1 MIVLRAMTEP
11 RAPKSTR
18 DAPPEPPVSYEEFL
32 AWADEDVRA
41 EWVDGEIHV
50 MSPASDR
57 HQEVV
62 EFLLALGRL
71 LVEHHGEGWVR
82 SSVFQMKLD
91 VRPRGREPDLMY
103 VREENR
109 DRVRETY
116 LDGPADLVV
125 EVVSS
130 ESGARDRGEKFYEY
144 EAAGIP
150 EYWLVDPQ
158 REELA
163 VYRLQEGRSRDSS
176 RDTSSRRSGRYRTAF
191 EGHEGRAASAVL
203 EGFWIEAEWL
213 WQDELPPVLEVLRR
227 WNLLA

>member
-1 MIVLRAMTEP
+1 MTET

-18 DAPPEPPVSYEEFL
+18 EVPPEPPVSYEEFL

-41 EWVDGEIHV
+41 EWIDGEIYV

-57 HQEVV
+57 HQDVA
-62 EFLLALGRL
+62 EFLLALMRL
-71 LVEHHGEGWVR
+71 LVEHHGQGWVR

-91 VRPRGREPDLMY
+91 VRPSGLEPDILY
-103 VREENR
+103 LREENR
-109 DRVRETY
+109 ERVTDTY
-116 LDGPADLVV
+116 VNGPADLVV

-150 EYWLVDPQ
+150 EYWLIDPE

-163 VYRLQEGRSRDSS
+163 VYRLRED
-176 RDTSSRRSGRYRTAF
+176 RYRTAF
-191 EGHEGRAASAVL
+191 EGHEGRAVSEVL
-203 EGFWIEAEWL
+203 ECFWIEAEWL
-213 WQDELPPVLEVLRR
+213 WQEELPAVLDVLRR
-227 WNLLA
+227 WEVI